1 MRLKVYE
8 ILEEVSKAKTRADK
22 INILKKHRD
31 NWALKDI
38 IRGSIDKTVKWS
50 IPNGE
55 PPYTASE
62 EHNHPTDLSRQ
73 NTKFAYFVE
82 GMHKDMPKF
91 KKERLFL
98 QMLEGI
104 HPKDAKLVIA
114 MINKETPKGL
124 TRAIVNEAYPGL
136 LQD

>member
-8 ILEEVSKAKTRADK
+8 ILEEVSKAKAKADK
-22 INILKKHRD
+22 INILKKYND

-38 IRGSIDKTVKWS
+38 IRGSIDKTVKWA

-55 PPYTASE
+55 PPYTPSQA
-62 EHNHPTDLSRQ
+62 HNHPTDLTRQ

-82 GMHKDMPKF
+82 GLYKDMPKF
-91 KKERLFL
+91 KKERLYL

-104 HPKDAKLVIA
+104 HPKDAELVIA
-114 MINKETPKGL
+114 MINKQTPKGL

-136 LQD
+136 LKD

>member
-8 ILEEVSKAKTRADK
+8 ILEKVAKEKKRADK
-22 INILKKHRD
+22 INILKQHND

-50 IPNGE
+50 IPDGE
-55 PPYTASE
+55 PPYTPAE
-62 EHNHPTDLSRQ
+62 EHNHPTDLTRQ

-91 KKERLFL
+91 KKERLYL
-98 QMLEGI
+98 QILEGV
-104 HPKDAKLVIA
+104 HPKDAMLVID
-114 MINKETPKGL
+114 MINKKTPKGL
-124 TRAIVNEAYPGL
+124 TRAIVNEAYAGL
-136 LQD
+136 LRD